1 MLAKLHIFTV
11 RTIRFIL
18 QSISISISLSI
29 FRSISRLYSQVQYQL
44 QSQHSQQSL
53 ICSVNQ
59 IGLQVIQILDCRP
72 SFRKPVLWIIF
83 GCFFTSPV
91 VQAKELQNRM
101 GVGFRNAYGIDV
113 PSIAATYYPNSQFAV
128 LGAVGI
134 DTQKDQAKSAFSGGL
149 RRILFREPQMNFFTG
164 GYLSMLSNETTTGT
178 DSGFEISAVV
188 GGEFFFTGLDSLGF
202 NFETGAG
209 VTNLGRTRF
218 RTLGDHM
225 FRAGMFFYF

>member
-1 MLAKLHIFTV
+1 VH
-11 RTIRFIL
+11 
-18 QSISISISLSI
+18 
-29 FRSISRLYSQVQYQL
+29 
-44 QSQHSQQSL
+44 
-53 ICSVNQ
+53 
-59 IGLQVIQILDCRP
+59 
-72 SFRKPVLWIIF
+72 
-83 GCFFTSPV
+83 
-91 VQAKELQNRM
+91 AKELQNRM

-149 RRILFREPQMNFFTG
+149 RRILFRESQMNFFTG

-178 DSGFEISAVV
+178 DSGFELSAVV